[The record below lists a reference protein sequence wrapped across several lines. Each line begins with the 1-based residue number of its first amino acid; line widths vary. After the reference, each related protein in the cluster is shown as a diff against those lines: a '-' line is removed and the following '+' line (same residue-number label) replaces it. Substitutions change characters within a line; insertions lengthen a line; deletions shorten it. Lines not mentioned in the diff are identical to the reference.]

1 MIRTAFFAAMLAA
14 LAGCGGDKD
23 KQDDYVTDAERLAPQ
38 PAPAPTPRSI
48 AEQAEEAADDPAPAA
63 SSDTLTAD
71 GWKGLRIGMT
81 REEITAAYGPDANPD
96 AVGGPDPASCDEYRP
111 ENAPDGF
118 LLMLVDE
125 KLARIKLMRDADVKT
140 DAGLGLGDDADAVK
154 DAYDGDAI
162 VTPHKYVE
170 APAEYITVWKTGQ
183 TGPDYVQDETARGI
197 RYVIG
202 SDGAVESIQ
211 AGGPAIQY
219 VEGCL

>member
-1 MIRTAFFAAMLAA
+1 MKQTLFAAMLALG
-14 LAGCGGDKD
+14 LAACGGDREE
-23 KQDDYVTDAERLAPQ
+23 QAEYVTDAERLAPQ
-38 PAPAPTPRSI
+38 PAPAPTP
-48 AEQAEEAADDPAPAA
+48 A
-63 SSDTLTAD
+63 SSDALTPD

-96 AVGGPDPASCDEYRP
+96 AVGGPEPESCDEYRP
-111 ENAPDGF
+111 EDAPDGF
-118 LLMLVDE
+118 LLMLVNE
-125 KLARIKLMRDADVKT
+125 KLARIKLMRGAAVKT
-140 DAGLGLGDDADAVK
+140 DAGLGLGASAEEVK
-154 DAYDGDAI
+154 EAYDGEAI

-197 RYVIG
+197 RYVIDKEG
-202 SDGAVESIQ
+202 KVQTIQ

>member
-14 LAGCGGDKD
+14 LAGCGGDRD
-23 KQDDYVTDAERLAPQ
+23 QQDDYVIDAERLAPQ

-48 AEQAEEAADDPAPAA
+48 AEQAEEAANDPAA

-81 REEITAAYGPDANPD
+81 REEITEAYGPDANPD
-96 AVGGPDPASCDEYRP
+96 AVGGQDPESCDEYRP

-118 LLMLVDE
+118 LLMLVNE
-125 KLARIKLMRDADVKT
+125 KLARIKLIRDASVNT
-140 DAGLGLGDDADAVK
+140 DAGIGLGDDADAVK
-154 DAYDGDAI
+154 DAYGGGAI

-170 APAEYITVWKTGQ
+170 APAEYITVWETGQ
-183 TGPDYVQDETARGI
+183 TGPDYVQDEAARGI

-202 SDGAVESIQ
+202 SDGAVESIH

>member
-1 MIRTAFFAAMLAA
+1 MIRTILFAAMLAA
-14 LAGCGGDKD
+14 LAGCGGDTGE
-23 KQDDYVTDAERLAPQ
+23 QDDYVTDAERFAPQ
-38 PAPAPTPRSI
+38 PAPAPTPRSM
-48 AEQAEEAADDPAPAA
+48 AEQAKEAADNPAPS
-63 SSDTLTAD
+63 SSDALTAD

-96 AVGGPDPASCDEYRP
+96 AVGGPEPESCDEYRP

-118 LLMLVDE
+118 LIMLVNE

-140 DAGLGLGDDADAVK
+140 DAGIGLGDDADAVK
-154 DAYDGDAI
+154 AAYDGAAI

-170 APAEYITVWKTGQ
+170 APAGYITVWETGQ
-183 TGPDYVQDETARGI
+183 TGPDYVQDEGARGI

-202 SDGAVESIQ
+202 SDGAVESIH

>member
-1 MIRTAFFAAMLAA
+1 MKQTLFAVMLALG
-14 LAGCGGDKD
+14 LAACGGDGEE
-23 KQDDYVTDAERLAPQ
+23 QAEYVTDAERLAPK
-38 PAPAPTPRSI
+38 PAPAPMP
-48 AEQAEEAADDPAPAA
+48 A
-63 SSDTLTAD
+63 SSDALTPD

-96 AVGGPDPASCDEYRP
+96 AVGGPEPESCDEYRP
-111 ENAPDGF
+111 EDAPDGF
-118 LLMLVDE
+118 LLMLVNE
-125 KLARIKLMRDADVKT
+125 KLARIKLMRGAAVKT
-140 DAGLGLGDDADAVK
+140 DAGLGLGASAEEVK
-154 DAYDGDAI
+154 AAYGGEAI

-197 RYVIG
+197 RYVIDKEG
-202 SDGAVESIQ
+202 KVQTIQ